1 VLPFG
6 TAREGEQSVPAKAED
21 YTLGIEEEYQIIDP
35 ETRALCPRAGDV
47 LLRARQALGEDR
59 VVPELRA
66 SQLEVLTPVCS
77 TLAQAREELL
87 RLRRGVIEAA
97 EEEGVRVAA
106 ASTHPFSHWRE
117 QPITARNRYKKI
129 LERERRMAEE
139 QVVFGF
145 HVHVGLSNREAAVQ
159 VMNHARVWLAPLL
172 ALSAN
177 SPFWLGE
184 DTGYASYRT
193 QVWGSLSTAGPPGC
207 FSSLAEHDALVET
220 IVAVGGALEP
230 NQIYWDMR
238 LPQRLE
244 TVEIRVADV
253 CTTLDEAVMLAG
265 LCRALVRT
273 CHERAAA
280 GKPYPVA
287 RPEILRAAHWIA
299 SRYGLDAELVDIEA
313 RRSIPAREVIQK
325 LLLFVRPALEEHGDW
340 EEVAML
346 LSDTL
351 ERGNGARRQRQAYER
366 SGRLED
372 VVDMLIERT
381 AKGTIAK

>member
-1 VLPFG
+1 M
-6 TAREGEQSVPAKAED
+6 PAKAED
-21 YTLGIEEEYQIIDP
+21 YTLGVEEEYQIIDP

-47 LLRARQALGEDR
+47 LRRARQALGEDR

-77 TLAQAREELL
+77 TLAQVREELL

-117 QPITARNRYKKI
+117 QPITARDRYKKI
-129 LERERRMAEE
+129 LDRERRMAEE

-145 HVHVGLSNREAAVQ
+145 HVHVGVGDREAAVQ
-159 VMNHARVWLAPLL
+159 VMNHARIWLAPLL

-220 IVAVGGALEP
+220 IVATGGALEP

-238 LPQRLE
+238 LPQKLE
-244 TVEIRVADV
+244 TIEIRVADV
-253 CTTLDEAVMLAG
+253 CTTLDETVMLAG

-273 CHERAAA
+273 CHERAER
-280 GKPYPVA
+280 GKPCPEA

-299 SRYGLDAELVDIEA
+299 SRHGLDADLVDVEAGRAVPAKEMIE
-313 RRSIPAREVIQK
+313 K
-325 LLLFVRPALEEHGDW
+325 LLLFARPALEEHGDW
-340 EEVAML
+340 EEVSVL
-346 LSDTL
+346 VGDTL
-351 ERGNGARRQRQAYER
+351 NHGNGANRQRRAYER
-366 SGRLED
+366 AGRLED
-372 VVDMLIERT
+372 VVDILIERT

>member
-1 VLPFG
+1 M
-6 TAREGEQSVPAKAED
+6 PAKAED

-35 ETRALCPRAGDV
+35 ETRALCPRARDV

-66 SQLEVLTPVCS
+66 SQLEVLTPVCG
-77 TLAQAREELL
+77 TLARAREELL

-97 EEEGVRVAA
+97 EEEGVRIAA

-238 LPQRLE
+238 LPQKLE

-253 CTTLDEAVMLAG
+253 CTGVDEAVMLAG
-265 LCRALVRT
+265 LSRALVRT
-273 CHERAAA
+273 CHERAEREA
-280 GKPYPVA
+280 PYPRA
-287 RPEILRAAHWIA
+287 RPEILRAAQWVA
-299 SRYGLDAELVDIEA
+299 ARYGLEAKLVDVEA
-313 RRSIPAREVIQK
+313 ERTAPAPEVVEN
-325 LLLFVRPALEEHGDW
+325 LLAFARPALEEHGDW
-340 EEVAML
+340 DEVSTL
-346 LSDTL
+346 VRETL
-351 ERGNGARRQRQAYER
+351 EQGNGASRQRRAYE
-366 SGRLED
+366 SMGRLED
-372 VVDMLIERT
+372 VVDMLIKET
-381 AKGTIAK
+381 ARGTDLA